1 MSPPAQQPILV
12 VNNPSISYLTDK
24 DAALLPVTAKTHLD
38 LQVSGQ
44 DSQLPVNVI
53 HDGSR
58 QDKKEPLSVGT
69 LTTNEKSSS
78 VCRGRVA
85 DFDIMVPPAWW
96 KSIFADDMYLK
107 TDGDVVEDP
116 EITLSEVRIL
126 EADKQVQTV
135 LAKGR
140 RVEGENANAKPKQR
154 TRILDLCC
162 GQGRHLLQL
171 ADIYPNLE
179 LHGHDQ
185 SEFLIELARS
195 RAAMKPH
202 EVQDRISFT
211 IGDCRS
217 IPHPD
222 ESFALVLIMGN
233 SFGYFASD
241 NADKKVLQE
250 VARVLQPGG
259 VVVLDATDGAYMR
272 ENFSP
277 RSWEW
282 IDDST
287 IVCRERQLSKDRLR
301 LISRE
306 VVISTDKGVVRDQF
320 YQERLYEYQ
329 ELVELMREAG
339 LQVASNGY
347 DKLVTG
353 QASKRGEDLGMM
365 GQREFFVAFKQP

>member
-12 VNNPSISYLTDK
+12 VNNPSISYLTGK
-24 DAALLPVTAKTHLD
+24 DAALLPVTTKTHLD

-58 QDKKEPLSVGT
+58 QGKKEPLSVGT

-85 DFDIMVPPAWW
+85 DFDTMVPPAWW

-140 RVEGENANAKPKQR
+140 RVEGENANAKPKQS

-259 VVVLDATDGAYMR
+259 VVVLDTTDGAYMR
-272 ENFSP
+272 ESFSP